1 MDADRRYASSDGDSM
16 SVYCDKCGEFVDDT
30 ETILFNCFLCD
41 SCYREV
47 EDNFNRWLQGDE

>member
-1 MDADRRYASSDGDSM
+1 MGHADQAMIDVT
-16 SVYCDKCGEFVDDT
+16 VYCDKCGEVVDDT

-47 EDNFNRWLQGDE
+47 EDNFNRWLQGDQ